1 MDLEHIFKTK
11 PYQHQLDAFYRHK
24 DDDYFALFLEM
35 GVGKSKIAIDIASY
49 KYEKGDIDAVLIIA
63 PNHVHSQWIK
73 EQYPIHCSVD
83 YKSFIWNSAKKGTNY
98 YSNMMDE
105 FLTPKWPKLKVFA
118 VNVEAFQSQ
127 GIVPFVA
134 TYLKHNKVFTIIDEA
149 TRIKTPTAKRSKTVH
164 RIEKY
169 GQRCILTG
177 TPVTKSPFGLWSMFE
192 FLKHNYFG
200 CNFFIFQARHGVM
213 MQGINE
219 RTGGRYKTLI
229 DEKTWAIVL
238 SQLKK
243 QEELRGNAGL
253 MDSDFEDV
261 AGGMSLSEKNVRF
274 IWKQKEFKK
283 FKRLDEL
290 KEQIDPVTSYATK
303 KECLD
308 LPEKIYET
316 VYLEMSKEHRKVYNT
331 LKSKLLVEYE
341 GKDLTVI
348 NKVAL
353 TTRLMQIAGGYF
365 PYIEERELEIGNNII
380 ISEKKAGMLIG
391 KKNLKVERIKDELE
405 EMSNF
410 PVIIWCKF
418 VMELEAVY
426 AELKK
431 DYRCAIYY
439 GKTSNLERG
448 YIIEDFK
455 AGNYDIFIGNPS
467 VAGFGL
473 NLQNATTQLYYSNG
487 FNVEERLQAEDRSHR
502 IGVKSNCLYKDIV
515 YKDSIDEKVTR
526 AITSGRGLNDYFKA
540 TTLREIFDDEK
551 EVE

>member
-1 MDLEHIFKTK
+1 MKFKTT
-11 PYQHQLDAFYRHK
+11 PYDHQLEQFNRHK
-24 DDDYFALFLEM
+24 DDVFFALFDEM
-35 GVGKSKIAIDIASY
+35 GTGKSKISIDIASY

-63 PNHVHSQWIK
+63 PNHVHSQWTQ
-73 EQYPIHCSVD
+73 EQYPTHCSVP
-83 YKSFIWNSAKKGTNY
+83 YKSFTWNSSKKGTNAY
-98 YSNMMDE
+98 NNMMED

-118 VNVEAFQSQ
+118 VNVEAFQSD
-127 GIVPFVA
+127 GVIPFVA
-134 TYLKHNKVFTIIDEA
+134 TYMKNNTVFTIIDEA
-149 TRIKTPTAKRSKTVH
+149 TRIKTPTAKRSKTIH
-164 RIEKY
+164 RLEKY

-200 CNFFIFQARHGVM
+200 INFFIFQARHGVM

-229 DEKTWAIVL
+229 DEKTWSIIV

-243 QEELRGNAGL
+243 QEELRGDAGL
-253 MDSDFEDV
+253 MESDFEDV
-261 AGGMSLSEKNVRF
+261 AGGMSISEKNVRF

-290 KEQIDPVTSYATK
+290 KEAIDPVTSYATK
-303 KECLD
+303 KDCLD
-308 LPEKIYET
+308 LPEKVYET

-341 GKDLTVI
+341 GKDLTVV

-365 PYIEERELEIGNNII
+365 PYIEEEEMELGNNII
-380 ISEKKAGMLIG
+380 SIEKKAGMLIG
-391 KKNLKVERIKDELE
+391 KKNYKVARIKEELDENT
-405 EMSNF
+405 M
-410 PVIIWCKF
+410 PVIIWAKF
-418 VMELEAVY
+418 VMELEAIY

-431 DYRCAIYY
+431 DYKCALYY
-439 GKTSNLERG
+439 GRTNTLERG

-455 AGNYDIFIGNPS
+455 AGKYDIFIGNPA

-502 IGVKSNCLYKDIV
+502 IGVKDTCV
-515 YKDSIDEKVTR
+515 YKDFVYRNSIDEKITM

-540 TTLREIFDDEK
+540 KSLREIFDEER